1 MSLTVLDLQR
11 KLQELLSD
19 VETKTDAEF
28 QAAIRDCLHFLG
40 NNYTE
45 CDSEAQKKINQIFD
59 AFAQEIKVS
68 VEKMSDGPQKRQ
80 MARQVAIMRGEHF
93 RAEALLR
100 TLESETRVSMPLV
113 VEAKSATCELLQIL
127 LDVLFDATR
136 KTQKGTADFA
146 KTSLSYWAVD
156 EVLMALHLAC
166 RGFSNQAYAH
176 IRTALEMRD
185 KIELFH
191 QTPEWADV
199 WCSDDKRR
207 IRKELSASA
216 VRLKLGRDKYDPAY
230 SHFSEVGTHAG
241 FDGVRMRSIR
251 REGRE
256 RPQLT
261 VWVGGSS
268 LEQPI
273 IATCSLCVHV
283 TLALIVVAIKAFVS
297 ASGAREASESLKRA
311 HKIAMTFLKEQY
323 CPWAVSV
330 GIDPQSILEIIGRD
344 PFADA
349 PLTASANQ

>member
-1 MSLTVLDLQR
+1 MSLTVLDLQT
-11 KLQELLSD
+11 KLQALFRD

-59 AFAQEIKVS
+59 AFVQEIKAS
-68 VEKMSDGPQKRQ
+68 VENMPDGQQKRQ
-80 MARQVAIMRGEHF
+80 MTRQVAMMGGEHF

-100 TLESETRVSMPLV
+100 TLESETGVSMPFVL
-113 VEAKSATCELLQIL
+113 EAKRVTCELLQIL

-136 KTQKGTADFA
+136 RTQKGTADFA
-146 KTSLSYWAVD
+146 KVSLSYWAVD
-156 EVLMALHLAC
+156 EVLVALHLAC

-176 IRTALEMRD
+176 IRTAFEMRD

-191 QTPEWADV
+191 GAPEWADL
-199 WCSDDKRR
+199 WCSDNKKR
-207 IRKELSASA
+207 IRVELSAA
-216 VRLKLGRDKYDPAY
+216 AIRQKLGRNRYDPAY

-256 RPQLT
+256 RPQMT

-268 LEQPI
+268 LEQPM
-273 IATCSLCVHV
+273 IATCSLCIHV
-283 TLALIVVAIKAFVS
+283 TLALIVVAIKAFVA
-297 ASGAREASESLKRA
+297 ASDAREGSDFLKRA
-311 HKIAMTFLKEQY
+311 HKSAMTFLKEQY
-323 CPWAVSV
+323 CPWAASV

-344 PFADA
+344 LFADA